1 MIGATGVS
9 SVRSP
14 ESTSRSTPVPV
25 TIFVHE
31 PHTYRSSTF
40 AARPECCEHGGGQSV
55 KPDATLAETGL
66 GPVRRVTE
74 MEKEQLYLRAS
85 MSACQRERERERV
98 RCSGKLL
105 LVRERSGAARDSRRE
120 LAPHD

>member
-1 MIGATGVS
+1 MQRGGGAGWEGGGACVGSDAAIALRSGSMIGATGVS

-85 MSACQRERERERV
+85 MSACQRERERE
-98 RCSGKLL
+98 S
-105 LVRERSGAARDSRRE
+105 
-120 LAPHD
+120 